1 MSDTTTRELQWIVSA
16 KDVGAAEVF
25 KKLGDDA
32 RFTVKQIQDAQNKVG
47 RPLEAAQL
55 QMAEYRKAYHE
66 TINKLRADTESTV
79 ARLTTTPA
87 AIAARES
94 AEAVRRSIAESRAAM
109 AQEESSTHTGLLRS
123 LNAKVGRG
131 STFSMGARALG
142 GAGALLGVGMA
153 SHMLRD
159 ATEQAN
165 KLDQE
170 LRGGTKTAA
179 EAADAMARQIPILGG
194 VYSAAASIN
203 QIFGSQAR
211 EIDRINA
218 LNKVTEA
225 ATSGRLELLKRER
238 EEYKAIALQIRELSQ
253 TGARV
258 GLGGGA
264 SGILALQQHQQNSK
278 DDLAADIKKAT
289 DANKESVKDKMAE
302 VHAAANATF
311 HGSIRG
317 TVVGAWNDMFSKV
330 GINIPGLKGL
340 AGAEEKESEADRG
353 AATTEQGVLDAQR
366 IQADAATKKELT
378 RKQAQDAQ
386 TTARQIIEAT
396 REYNR
401 QKYEDFRKTEDA
413 IGQLMASNHQH
424 ELRQAGLFYSADA
437 AALSQSVSLKKEAL
451 DREFQEHLQAL
462 QREKVAGIATQ
473 ADIDR
478 AVADARAQNHA
489 LDVQYAQ
496 SKEDL
501 QRQTG
506 QRMAGLAS
514 SIARAQIDAMG
525 GASAA
530 GDHRMDFEKARLEI
544 AEQYNAKY
552 RKLNELVRTADASQR
567 KAAQDELDKL
577 PALEK
582 QAEAASMRNFL
593 ETEYIALKQ
602 RQAEAGDDAA
612 AAELKQYEAAKKL
625 REEAE
630 KLQGIIANKNTSPQ
644 DRAIAQNNLDAIPKV
659 AQQAAGKT
667 LLDAQKQILGASNN
681 PLAARAL
688 ARLNAAEEFKKIDAS
703 LESVLHDPNATAS
716 QKAQAQA
723 SLKNLPGE
731 AKNAANR
738 AGMPKSSYKMTA
750 TYEDNTFGGN
760 HGHAIKAREDA
771 YNRAAAENMAIAA
784 TELRAINQK
793 ADRILNALGNSEPQR
808 ISQ

>member
-66 TINKLRADTESTV
+66 TIIKLRADTESTV

-142 GAGALLGVGMA
+142 GAGALLGVGM
-153 SHMLRD
+153 SSYMLRD

-289 DANKESVKDKMAE
+289 DANKDSVKDKMAE

-506 QRMAGLAS
+506 QRMAGLALEVFLALRVLNIEGVILGSGIGYRTIYVRLGSYAGNLLALEGLEVFLKLPIEGFLLERNRLTEGCGVGGVKQAGLAKLVLVIAGHQLTDCILGLAEVLILLAIVLSGCLDDLACGGLRILGLLPRQFLLGGGVGLYALRIENALLGGRRSAVGFGFLLFGAGQALESGNVYPDLAEHVIPS
-514 SIARAQIDAMG
+514 S
-525 GASAA
+525 
-530 GDHRMDFEKARLEI
+530 DHRSPDRAVECGVGGCVNLGH
-544 AEQYNAKY
+544 
-552 RKLNELVRTADASQR
+552 LVFDRFLVGIGGLLDVGCKVVLRILLMLLKGEDSAGAAAQADAG
-567 KAAQDELDKL
+567 
-577 PALEK
+577 
-582 QAEAASMRNFL
+582 
-593 ETEYIALKQ
+593 
-602 RQAEAGDDAA
+602 AG
-612 AAELKQYEAAKKL
+612 L
-625 REEAE
+625 
-630 KLQGIIANKNTSPQ
+630 
-644 DRAIAQNNLDAIPKV
+644 
-659 AQQAAGKT
+659 
-667 LLDAQKQILGASNN
+667 
-681 PLAARAL
+681 
-688 ARLNAAEEFKKIDAS
+688 
-703 LESVLHDPNATAS
+703 
-716 QKAQAQA
+716 
-723 SLKNLPGE
+723 
-731 AKNAANR
+731 
-738 AGMPKSSYKMTA
+738 
-750 TYEDNTFGGN
+750 
-760 HGHAIKAREDA
+760 
-771 YNRAAAENMAIAA
+771 
-784 TELRAINQK
+784 
-793 ADRILNALGNSEPQR
+793 
-808 ISQ
+808 